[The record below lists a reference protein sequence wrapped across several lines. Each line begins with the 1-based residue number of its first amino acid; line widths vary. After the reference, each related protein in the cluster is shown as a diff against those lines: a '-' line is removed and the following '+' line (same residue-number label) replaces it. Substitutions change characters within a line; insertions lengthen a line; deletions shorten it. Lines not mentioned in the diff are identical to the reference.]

1 MEAYIGAIFVDS
13 EYDYKEVERF
23 FEVHIRWFFEDMS
36 IYDSFANN
44 HPTVS
49 SPKFFFPSVI
59 YFLSAK
65 IFFKKKTDTT
75 PLPLKYGIQ
84 MRAPSPHGP

>member
-49 SPKFFFPSVI
+49 SPNFFFSFSFNIHLFP
-59 YFLSAK
+59 LS
-65 IFFKKKTDTT
+65 
-75 PLPLKYGIQ
+75 
-84 MRAPSPHGP
+84 